1 MSLATLLGGHAA
13 PQDEQSADAY
23 AGASIAD
30 LLGNSSINSFLF
42 CNAMQRL
49 FDFYLVLNLRLLVD
63 C

>member
-30 LLGNSSINSFLF
+30 LLGNSSLNYVFVLQ
-42 CNAMQRL
+42 CNAT
-49 FDFYLVLNLRLLVD
+49 FVRLLP
-63 C
+63 CIEFTFAC